1 VVPGVKLVVLG
12 KQGAGKGTQ
21 AVALSHHFVVPHI
34 ATGDMLRSAVRSGSD
49 LGRRAKIIMDRGE
62 LLSDEMIMAM
72 VAERLNEADVRARG
86 FVLDGCPRTVH
97 QAKMLAELLDSDE
110 LDVALDIEVPTAEV
124 LERLA
129 QRRVCSDCGTNYSTA
144 SPPRINWTCD
154 ICFGEVVQREDDTE
168 DAIRVRLELYER
180 ETEPLITWY
189 REQGQ
194 LVSVDGLGSPDVV
207 LRRIVDAVE
216 DQLGGRTTSVGG
228 PRDDS

>member
-1 VVPGVKLVVLG
+1 MVPGVKLVVLG

-21 AVALSHHFVVPHI
+21 AVALSHHYVVPHI
-34 ATGDMLRSAVRSGSD
+34 ATGDMLRSAVRSGSE
-49 LGRRAKIIMDRGE
+49 LGRKAKVIMDRGE

-72 VAERLNEADVRARG
+72 VSERLNEADVRARG

-97 QAKMLAELLDSDE
+97 QAKMLAELLDSDD

-144 SPPRINWTCD
+144 QPPRINWTCD

-180 ETEPLITWY
+180 ETEPLIAWY
-189 REQGQ
+189 SENGQ
-194 LVSVDGLGSPDVV
+194 LVTVDGLGSPDSV
-207 LRRIVDAVE
+207 LRRIIDTVE
-216 DQLGGRTTSVGG
+216 DHRGGRTTQ
-228 PRDDS
+228 

>member
-1 VVPGVKLVVLG
+1 MVPGVKLVVLG

-21 AVALSHHFVVPHI
+21 AVALSHHYVVPHI

-49 LGRRAKIIMDRGE
+49 LGRKAKVIMDRGE

-72 VAERLNEADVRARG
+72 VQERLNEADVRARG

-97 QAKMLAELLDSDE
+97 QAEMLAKLLEADD

-144 SPPRINWTCD
+144 HPPRINWTCD

-180 ETEPLITWY
+180 ETEPLIAWY

-207 LRRIVDAVE
+207 LRRIIDTVE
-216 DQLGGRTTSVGG
+216 DHRGGRTTS
-228 PRDDS
+228 